1 VHKLTVLARFS
12 FTRVTRVGMGCPD
25 NTGGYFILTEDQSWT
40 ILNNLGTHKLK
51 SSSINL
57 HISKCIKFNKKRF
70 PKLQRS
76 SLILVDSLPRH
87 PAILFLLHPFSVFHF
102 FTNHDPSLHFFERQK
117 QTSWEGYTSFFTV
130 FLYRKPNYNGHG
142 WIQETIITYLTQYLC
157 FSTGPWECIWAPSE
171 RLQPKVAAERSSG
184 TLQRKVAVEVAAQNY
199 RTSC

>member
-130 FLYRKPNYNGHG
+130 FL
-142 WIQETIITYLTQYLC
+142 TQYLC